1 MPFYDYRCDNGSTFE
16 HRQSILDEPLTICPT
31 TGQDCKRIF
40 VSGSLAFKVQGSL
53 YYGRET
59 SMQRRRK

>member
-1 MPFYDYRCDNGSTFE
+1 MPFYDYRRADQTMFE

-31 TGQDCKRIF
+31 TGQNCKRIF
-40 VSGSLAFKVQGSL
+40 VSGSLAFKVEGSL

-59 SMQRRRK
+59 SMQTRRK